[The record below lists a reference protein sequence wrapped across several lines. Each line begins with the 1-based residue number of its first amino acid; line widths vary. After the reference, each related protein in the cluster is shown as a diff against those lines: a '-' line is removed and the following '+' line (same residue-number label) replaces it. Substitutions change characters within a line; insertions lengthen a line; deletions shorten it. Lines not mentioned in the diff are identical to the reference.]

1 MAPPPS
7 KGKPAFRLP
16 SDVSFEKQRLCNAW
30 AYVFRHRALGELG
43 RILLQE
49 LGDGRCHLSCEV
61 VGDLADP
68 MTVRRMAIFKPLGLE
83 LTRQM
88 EMAMGAAAEGAGEVQ
103 PPPRPPQAQ
112 EVIESKLMAC
122 ERCGAV
128 VAMLIFAPVATDAG
142 RFEDYAR
149 KMYPQYSRLNVPTWI
164 IGPAL
169 GAGPLIERPADVLQV
184 WPMREPIQRLRP
196 AQFNARV
203 DQLARQ
209 HCG

>member
-1 MAPPPS
+1 MAPDS
-7 KGKPAFRLP
+7 SEGKPVFQLP
-16 SDVSFEKQRLCNAW
+16 ADVSFEKKRLYNAW

-43 RILLQE
+43 QILLQE

-61 VGDLADP
+61 VGDPADP
-68 MTVRRMAIFKPLGLE
+68 MTAQRLAIFQPLGLE

-88 EMAMGAAAEGAGEVQ
+88 ETAMGAAAEGAGEVQ
-103 PPPRPPQAQ
+103 PPRPPQAQ

-169 GAGPLIERPADVLQV
+169 GAEPPMERPADVLKV
-184 WPMREPIQRLRP
+184 WPAREPVERLRP

-203 DQLARQ
+203 DQLATQ
-209 HCG
+209 HCS